1 MSKNDAPAAEARSLL
16 CTDATSKNCQYVS
29 VNISMYQ
36 QCQQFTNSLF
46 YIKLKGRPEKKL
58 SVFISFLLLQDFQVG
73 TANANSNKNF
83 RQQLS
88 MYQYVSV

>member
-1 MSKNDAPAAEARSLL
+1 MSKNDAPAAEARSVL

-46 YIKLKGRPEKKL
+46 YIKLLCRTEKTF
-58 SVFISFLLLQDFQVG
+58 SIYQFSFLQDFQAG
-73 TANANSNKNF
+73 TANANSNNNV